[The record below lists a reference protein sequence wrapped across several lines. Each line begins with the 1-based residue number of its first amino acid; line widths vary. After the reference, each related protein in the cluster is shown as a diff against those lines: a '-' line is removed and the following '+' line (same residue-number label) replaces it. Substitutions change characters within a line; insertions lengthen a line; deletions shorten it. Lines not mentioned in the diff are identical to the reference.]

1 MVLKDTM
8 AGGPWPA
15 WAQVK
20 EQEDL
25 LAGSSLRQVVEGSGN
40 GVEGDLLP

>member
-8 AGGPWPA
+8 AEGPRPA
-15 WAQVK
+15 WAQAK
-20 EQEDL
+20 EQEAL
-25 LAGSSLRQVVEGSGN
+25 LAGSSLRKVVEGSGN